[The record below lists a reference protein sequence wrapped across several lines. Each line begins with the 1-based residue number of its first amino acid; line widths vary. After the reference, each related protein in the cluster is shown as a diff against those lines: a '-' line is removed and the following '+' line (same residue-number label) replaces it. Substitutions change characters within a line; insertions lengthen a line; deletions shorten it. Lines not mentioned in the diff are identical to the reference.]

1 MKKMVY
7 VLMHG
12 FSFIFIYY
20 LLLNRTNYKVFS
32 YLMILGIIC
41 LNILIFIVDEYEKK
55 LLTEK
60 QNAVIR
66 LKGLEYQKENIEQI
80 KVRHLEIEKRN
91 HDFNKSITM
100 LQDLL
105 GQKKYEEA
113 EKYVSSLAQNNQKYN
128 QYSIYSTNIILN
140 TLLNRKIEQC
150 RQSGIDV
157 KCFVCGKAD
166 SIDDVDLY
174 YLFANLLDNAI
185 NASEKSAKPYI
196 SILIN
201 CSDTIIYG
209 EIVNSIKYTEKS
221 TFKEMIPDNFP
232 EGHGYGLLNIYEIIR
247 RNRGEIEYTLV
258 NPELLKVTFNI
269 AKAL

>member
-1 MKKMVY
+1 M
-7 VLMHG
+7 
-12 FSFIFIYY
+12 
-20 LLLNRTNYKVFS
+20 LNRTNYRVFS
-32 YLMILGIIC
+32 YLMILSIIC

-60 QNAVIR
+60 QNALIR
-66 LKGLEYQKENIEQI
+66 LTGLDYQKENIEQI
-80 KVRHLEIEKRN
+80 KARHLEIEKRN

-105 GQKKYEEA
+105 GQTKYEEA

-166 SIDDVDLY
+166 SIDE
-174 YLFANLLDNAI
+174 F
-185 NASEKSAKPYI
+185 EK
-196 SILIN
+196 L
-201 CSDTIIYG
+201 
-209 EIVNSIKYTEKS
+209 
-221 TFKEMIPDNFP
+221 
-232 EGHGYGLLNIYEIIR
+232 EGQ
-247 RNRGEIEYTLV
+247 
-258 NPELLKVTFNI
+258 
-269 AKAL
+269 